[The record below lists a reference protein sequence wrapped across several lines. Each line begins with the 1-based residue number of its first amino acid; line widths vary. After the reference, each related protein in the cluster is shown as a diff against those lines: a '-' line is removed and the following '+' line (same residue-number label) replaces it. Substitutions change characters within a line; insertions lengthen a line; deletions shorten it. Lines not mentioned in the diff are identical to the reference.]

1 MLKLILK
8 ENSFRF
14 NGKHSLHIH
23 RTAIGTKIAVS
34 FANIFM
40 AKIETEILSKTAFK
54 PTVWKHYIDDIFS
67 LWDLSEPGIE
77 TFIEQA
83 NSHHSIIEFRADI
96 SDTET
101 VFLDTVIYK
110 GNGFK
115 EQSILEIKTHFKP
128 T

>member
-23 RTAIGTKIAVS
+23 GTAIGTKIAVS

-40 AKIETEILSKTAFK
+40 ANIETEILSKTSFK

-67 LWDLSEPGIE
+67 LWDLSEPDIE
-77 TFIEQA
+77 TFMEQA
-83 NSHHSIIEFRADI
+83 NSHHSIIKVRADI
-96 SDTET
+96 SDTKT

-110 GNGFK
+110 GNRFK